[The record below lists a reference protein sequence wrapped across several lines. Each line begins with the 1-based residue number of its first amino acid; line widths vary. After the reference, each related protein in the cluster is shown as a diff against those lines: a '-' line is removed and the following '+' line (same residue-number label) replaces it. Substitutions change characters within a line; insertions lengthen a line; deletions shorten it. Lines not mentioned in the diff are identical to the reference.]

1 MEGLYSIEW
10 LDASDELRMI
20 WKEAAMNYFKK
31 PYHNFPGETEENHKN
46 NHQES
51 QLPRLESNLET
62 PEYEAR
68 VLTLNHIRNREY
80 FRQRWK
86 WHEHIENSFL
96 FIFTL
101 CRTTGAD
108 MKCKSVNVERLTSL
122 QLSQYSD

>member
-1 MEGLYSIEW
+1 MVIPHVSINISYPIHQLVLVYLMMLSQMEGLYSIEW

-86 WHEHIENSFL
+86 
-96 FIFTL
+96 
-101 CRTTGAD
+101 
-108 MKCKSVNVERLTSL
+108 
-122 QLSQYSD
+122 